1 MGRRKACRA
10 AFLPS
15 SALQKLHTR
24 EATGPAAQRLGG
36 WVVDCTWSGCI
47 ALHSALYAD
56 AAAARGGTRGG
67 RQAGR
72 SSSSRR
78 IRGSSR
84 GGPPSAHHHPT
95 AVRRCNRL
103 QRCAE
108 RWEGGCGCLEMGA
121 QQLRPREGRGQ
132 AGGWRLA
139 EPQTQTSG
147 GPIADCDEG
156 VGGLSATNTM
166 PPRVSGA
173 TGSMRAAAHHPPHLW
188 AGLLHRMHR
197 CMRASSGSGSSRQRE
212 RGSARRPGGG
222 RLASPPLEGKQ
233 RRCAER
239 WRNTPQRIQPPTLQQ
254 QQASRQECRNAGRST
269 RCCRPLECRRMLRGT
284 AHWRGREQEV
294 MPATATA
301 DGWW

>member
-1 MGRRKACRA
+1 MPCSIPAIFGASEAPHQGSHRA
-10 AFLPS
+10 SS
-15 SALQKLHTR
+15 SAVGWMGGGLHVEWLHSTALCTICRRCCGEGGDTGR
-24 EATGPAAQRLGG
+24 EAGGTKQQQQAHQRQQQGGTTQRTPPPNRRATLQQAAAVRGALGG
-36 WVVDCTWSGCI
+36 GMRLSG
-47 ALHSALYAD
+47 D
-56 AAAARGGTRGG
+56 GGTAAATPGGAG
-67 RQAGR
+67 AGR
-72 SSSSRR
+72 
-78 IRGSSR
+78 
-84 GGPPSAHHHPT
+84 
-95 AVRRCNRL
+95 
-103 QRCAE
+103 
-108 RWEGGCGCLEMGA
+108 W
-121 QQLRPREGRGQ
+121 
-132 AGGWRLA
+132 LA

-301 DGWW
+301 NGWW